1 MLRKSLIAATA
12 LALVATP
19 AIALADAASSLKN
32 PPSKMTPLK
41 ILTPTA
47 ALSTGGSVV
56 VVTVKMNTTGTP
68 GFVSPAL
75 VTVCVGDTGCKF
87 ATLKANN
94 SDLWTAK
101 LKFPLQDIV
110 MGPVK
115 VSLQITAA
123 SAGYRTVLKN
133 FVVTAS

>member
-1 MLRKSLIAATA
+1 MLRKILIAAGA

-19 AIALADAASSLKN
+19 AIALAGADGGLYY
-32 PPSKMTPLK
+32 PPGKISPLK

-47 ALSTGGSVV
+47 ALTTGGSVV
-56 VVTVKMNTTGTP
+56 AVTVKVKTTGTQ

-75 VTVCVGDTGCKF
+75 VTVCAGVTGCKS
-87 ATLKANN
+87 ATLKVNTGK
-94 SDLWTAK
+94 WPTAT
-101 LKFPLQDIV
+101 LRLPLLSTV
-110 MGPVK
+110 VGPVK

-123 SAGYRTVLKN
+123 SHGYRTVLKN